1 MPNRLLSALAL
12 AGVVFSLAR
21 HSWGGTF
28 TEDFSSDPTAQGW
41 RVFGQTNLFRWNA
54 TNQDLEVTWDSSQPN
69 SYFYHPLGT
78 VLSRSDDFAVAFD
91 LRLSD
96 IDVGVHTNFTA
107 PLEIALGFLNLTE
120 ATRTNFLRGTGTDS
134 PDLVEFDYFW
144 DAGYGATVWP
154 ACVSS
159 NSAFNY
165 NGSSDYAVLALAA
178 DDWYRAVMTYT
189 ASNQTLVT
197 TLTNLA
203 THDGTVLTSP
213 LTTNFTDFRVDA
225 LAISSYSEAG
235 QDPQYAGSVLA
246 HGIVDNL
253 VVTVPPP
260 PVGDLA
266 GTPSNQVWQVQFTSR
281 VHWLYTLERTADFRV
296 WSPVGPASP
305 GNGAILTLPDPHPPA
320 GTAFYRVQ
328 AEKP

>member
-1 MPNRLLSALAL
+1 MPKHLLSALAL

-28 TEDFSSDPTAQGW
+28 TEDFSSDPAGNGW
-41 RVFGQTNLFRWNA
+41 RVFGQTNLFHWNA

-96 IDVGVHTNFTA
+96 IGVGVHTNFTA
-107 PLEIALGFLNLTE
+107 PLEIALGFVNLAE

-159 NSAFNY
+159 NSAFSY
-165 NGSSDYAVLALAA
+165 NGSSDYAVLALTGN
-178 DDWYRAVMTYT
+178 DWYRAVMTYT

-246 HGIVDNL
+246 HGAVDNL
-253 VVTVPPP
+253 IVTVPPP
-260 PVGDLA
+260 PVGDLTGA
-266 GTPSNQVWQVQFTSR
+266 LSNQVWQVQFTSR
-281 VHWLYTLERTADFRV
+281 DHWLYTLERTADFRV
-296 WSPVGPASP
+296 WSPVLPAAP
-305 GNGAILTLPDPHPPA
+305 GNGAMLTLSDTNAPA
-320 GTAFYRVQ
+320 GTAFYRVR

>member
-1 MPNRLLSALAL
+1 MLKRLSSALAL
-12 AGVVFSLAR
+12 AGAVLSLAR
-21 HSWGGTF
+21 HSLGGTF
-28 TEDFSSDPTAQGW
+28 TEDFSSDPAANGW
-41 RVFGQTNLFRWNA
+41 YAFGQTNLFCWNA
-54 TNQDLEVTWDSSQPN
+54 TNRNLEVTWDSSQPN

-96 IDVGVHTNFTA
+96 IGVGVHTNFTA
-107 PLEIALGFLNLTE
+107 PLEIALGFLNLAE

-134 PDLVEFDYFW
+134 PNLIEFDYFW

-159 NSAFNY
+159 NSTFNY
-165 NGSSDYAVLALAA
+165 NGSSDYAVLALTAN
-178 DDWYRAVMTYT
+178 DWYRAVMTYT

-213 LTTNFTDFRVDA
+213 LATNFTDFRVDA
-225 LAISSYSEAG
+225 LALSSYSEAG

-246 HGIVDNL
+246 HGAVDNL

-260 PVGDLA
+260 PVGDVT
-266 GTPSNQVWQVQFTSR
+266 GTLSNQVWQVQFASR
-281 VHWLYTLERTADFRV
+281 SDWLYTLERTPDFHV
-296 WSPVGPASP
+296 WSPVSAPTA
-305 GNGAILTLPDPHPPA
+305 GNGATLALPDTNPPA
-320 GTAFYRVQ
+320 ADAFYRVR